1 MSINN
6 SIELPT
12 KEEVYAQHNNN
23 SKNINRQIPHFNNDD
38 SKINIINNN
47 KRSLL
52 DPRLN
57 HGPAPVFIPNQNIIP
72 NPINQKDINVQINSN
87 QINPNQ
93 INSNQINP
101 NQINP
106 NQINPNQ
113 INPNQNYQQNIYNNY
128 QNPKMMPEYIP
139 PVNQINIIQPVIVQ
153 SSYDQHNNINVRQ
166 EREEKKVFW
175 CIIAH
180 YLSIFF
186 NRFLFYFCCLLIR
199 YLRNFN

>member
-6 SIELPT
+6 SVDLPT

-23 SKNINRQIPHFNNDD
+23 TQNINREVPHFNNDD

-72 NPINQKDINVQINSN
+72 NPINQNDINVRINS
-87 QINPNQ
+87 
-93 INSNQINP
+93 
-101 NQINP
+101 
-106 NQINPNQ
+106 NQ
-113 INPNQNYQQNIYNNY
+113 INPNQNYQQNINNNYY
-128 QNPKMMPEYIP
+128 QNPQMMPEYIP
-139 PVNQINIIQPVIVQ
+139 PVNQINIQPVIIQ
-153 SSYDQHNNINVRQ
+153 SSYDQHNNINIRQ
-166 EREEKKVFW
+166 KSVEKERKKVFW

-186 NRFLFYFCCLLIR
+186 SRFLFYFCCLIIR
-199 YLRNFN
+199 HLRN